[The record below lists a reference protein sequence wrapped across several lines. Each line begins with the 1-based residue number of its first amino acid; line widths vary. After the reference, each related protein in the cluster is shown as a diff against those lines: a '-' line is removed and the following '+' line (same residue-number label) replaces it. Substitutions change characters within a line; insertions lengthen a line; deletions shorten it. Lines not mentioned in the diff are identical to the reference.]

1 MPGSAV
7 LVATAR
13 LMTTDDL
20 PRVLA
25 AEQLCF
31 PQENWSEQ
39 TFRDELRYG
48 PDARS
53 YIVAERSGIQVG
65 YAGMKYGPH
74 EARIV
79 KLAVAPEHRHRGVG
93 RLLLFI
99 LLRDASA
106 RGHTEVHLEVRSD
119 NRQALRL
126 YESAHFERVA
136 VRRGYYDQGKVD
148 AIAMRRQLP
157 FLD

>member
-1 MPGSAV
+1 MPELAV
-7 LVATAR
+7 PVATAR
-13 LMTTDDL
+13 LMTTHDL

-25 AEQLCF
+25 VEPLCF

-39 TFRDELRYG
+39 IFRDELRYG

-53 YIVAERSGIQVG
+53 YVVAERYGIQVG

-79 KLAVAPEHRHRGVG
+79 KLAVAPEHRRSGVG
-93 RLLLFI
+93 RLLLLT

-106 RGHTEVHLEVRSD
+106 RGHTEVHLEVRPD

-126 YESAHFERVA
+126 YESAHFQRVA

-148 AIAMRRQLP
+148 AIAMRRRLP
-157 FLD
+157 FAD